1 MSEDRKEKAKEDVLG
16 KLSKEEREMIKHK
29 RKFDGADK
37 GTYSYDLLVE
47 LDPVGKRLNDDL
59 RELEHAL
66 VVIEDGYAKIKRM
79 KVELTTGN
87 ITSVGKD
94 GNVLTKEELELKL
107 KFDENKLA
115 SLVSTVPNGLYD
127 IRTKV
132 GAKDHNG
139 NEWFTIEQ
147 FDELCKNT
155 EDRINKIG
163 YKLFSRRV

>member
-1 MSEDRKEKAKEDVLG
+1 MDERTEKAKDDVLG
-16 KLSKEEREMIKHK
+16 KLTKEEREMIKHK
-29 RKFDGADK
+29 RKFDGATK

-66 VVIEDGYAKIKRM
+66 IVIEDGYAKIKRM

-87 ITSVGKD
+87 ITSIGKD
-94 GNVLTKEELELKL
+94 GAALTKEELELKL

-115 SLVSTVPNGLYD
+115 SLVSTIPNGLYD

-132 GAKDHNG
+132 GAQDHHG
-139 NEWFTIEQ
+139 NDWLTLEQ
-147 FDELCKNT
+147 FDELCKKT
-155 EDRINKIG
+155 EDRISKIG